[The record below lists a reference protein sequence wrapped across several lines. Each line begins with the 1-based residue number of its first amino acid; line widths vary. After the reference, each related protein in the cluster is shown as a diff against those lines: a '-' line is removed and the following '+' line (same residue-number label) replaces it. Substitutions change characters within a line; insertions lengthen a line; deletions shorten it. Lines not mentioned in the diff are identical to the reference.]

1 MDGRKPC
8 ARCQR
13 EIDEWAKLCP
23 YCNWDQAAGTP
34 PPEAEL
40 GAAAPDY
47 TPPAERNWRRLILI
61 AVGIVALLVGSFGLG
76 AFIHGHDAP
85 EDAPEP
91 VTDTTKT
98 DTTASAP
105 PPSPQSVNLVP
116 AGSSDQ
122 VAEAPITSAP
132 VADPTQAQPNEY
144 DRHDATAVS
153 SVEYSQL
160 AQRAQAERQRQKAL
174 VDPRTL
180 SGPAYA
186 QGAQQQPSIPRRRV
200 APLPTSRRAAAP
212 PLPAGATAPAPPAA
226 PPQDS
231 GQQQQAGNERWPA
244 GEPRLQVRTRPVALS
259 QPLPSIR
266 VRERSVV
273 SLVLMIGADG
283 SVQDINVRQSIPG
296 EMPRILQAVNRW
308 RFKPATENGQPV
320 AAPYTVDITFNGR

>member
-23 YCNWDQAAGTP
+23 YCNWDQTAGTP
-34 PPEAEL
+34 PAEADL
-40 GAAAPDY
+40 AASTVDY

-61 AVGIVALLVGSFGLG
+61 GVGVIVLLVGSFGLG

-91 VTDTTKT
+91 VTDTTKPT
-98 DTTASAP
+98 DTAAAP

-116 AGSSDQ
+116 VSDQ
-122 VAEAPITSAP
+122 AMEAPITSAP
-132 VADPTQAQPNEY
+132 VADPAQAQPNEY

-160 AQRAQAERQRQKAL
+160 AQRAQAERQRQKSL

-186 QGAQQQPSIPRRRV
+186 QGTPGTASIPRRRV
-200 APLPTSRRAAAP
+200 APLPTSSRAAAP
-212 PLPAGATAPAPPAA
+212 PLPPGATAPAPPQQQPPQEAA
-226 PPQDS
+226 PQQS
-231 GQQQQAGNERWPA
+231 GNDRWPA
-244 GEPRLQVRTRPVALS
+244 GEPRVQVRTRPVALS

-266 VRERSVV
+266 VRQRSVV
-273 SLVLMIGADG
+273 SLVLMVSADG
-283 SVQDINVRQSIPG
+283 RVEDINVRQSIPG
-296 EMPRILQAVNRW
+296 EMPRILQSVQRW
-308 RFKPATENGQPV
+308 RFKPATENGKAV
-320 AAPYTVDITFNGR
+320 AAPYTVDITFNGN